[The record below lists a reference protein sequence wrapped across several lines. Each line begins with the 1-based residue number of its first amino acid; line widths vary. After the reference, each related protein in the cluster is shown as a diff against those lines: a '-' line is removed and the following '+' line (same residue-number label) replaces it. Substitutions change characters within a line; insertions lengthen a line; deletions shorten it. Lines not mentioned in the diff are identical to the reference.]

1 MNSSTDLAT
10 APAQPTRVARA
21 RAAVHGFFFAPAR
34 ATPLAALRIGL
45 SLVLLAQA
53 ALISPAFFALYER
66 SGVLQGIVRDNLAR
80 PGLPNLGWLIRTLG
94 RAGIGEATILTT
106 TGIVYLLSLTALLLG
121 WRTRAGA
128 VVAWLTHLTLMMTG
142 SGTNYGADNFGNIF
156 LFYLILVP
164 SEGALS
170 LDRRAGRGS
179 LAPTPSARFAL
190 RVIQLHLSM
199 VYLAGGL
206 FKASGEQ
213 WWDGDAIWRAVML
226 PEYRQL
232 DFTWLADH
240 AWFAKVSGWWVVAV
254 ETGYAIFI
262 WPRRTRRPWIVAT
275 VLMHLGIGLFMGL
288 GVFAAIMIAFTVAA
302 FGVDAEPAPGELAPG
317 PTS

>member
-1 MNSSTDLAT
+1 
-10 APAQPTRVARA
+10 
-21 RAAVHGFFFAPAR
+21 
-34 ATPLAALRIGL
+34 
-45 SLVLLAQA
+45 
-53 ALISPAFFALYER
+53 
-66 SGVLQGIVRDNLAR
+66 
-80 PGLPNLGWLIRTLG
+80 
-94 RAGIGEATILTT
+94 
-106 TGIVYLLSLTALLLG
+106 
-121 WRTRAGA
+121 
-128 VVAWLTHLTLMMTG
+128 
-142 SGTNYGADNFGNIF
+142 
-156 LFYLILVP
+156 
-164 SEGALS
+164 
-170 LDRRAGRGS
+170 
-179 LAPTPSARFAL
+179 
-190 RVIQLHLSM
+190 M

-302 FGVDAEPAPGELAPG
+302 FGVNAEPAPGELVPG